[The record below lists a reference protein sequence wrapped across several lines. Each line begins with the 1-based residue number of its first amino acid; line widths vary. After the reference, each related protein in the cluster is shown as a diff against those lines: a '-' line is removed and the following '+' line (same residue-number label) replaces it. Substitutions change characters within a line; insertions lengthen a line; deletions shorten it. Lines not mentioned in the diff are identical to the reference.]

1 MMLNRK
7 GGGKGGRSIQLIEHQ
22 CRLLGWW
29 PPMARSNLHCF
40 KVQECSQYLVK
51 NGDNLEKK
59 RIWQLFIFL
68 TWMMKHQCNVVRV
81 DNVALCSLWAFS
93 WRFKQEWLGVEKGQ
107 SQGSRARNMG
117 FQGKDGTIARSWWWK
132 IGASVV
138 GRLNFLSV
146 PIFVAFKSPSPAR
159 RRVMLDLIVGARKKT
174 R

>member
-1 MMLNRK
+1 MGEFDSPVDSKPM
-7 GGGKGGRSIQLIEHQ
+7 Q
-22 CRLLGWW
+22 CRWLGWG
-29 PPMARSNLHCF
+29 ATCI
-40 KVQECSQYLVK
+40 VQECSQYLVQ
-51 NGDNLEKK
+51 NGDNVEKK

-132 IGASVV
+132 MGASLV
-138 GRLNFLSV
+138 RSLNFLCV
-146 PIFVAFKSPSPAR
+146 PIFVGFRSPSPAR
-159 RRVMLDLIVGARKKT
+159 RRVMRDAGSDCGR
-174 R
+174 